1 MARGEKQ
8 TVSTAGRWSRLCTS
22 LVGLVVALA
31 ACSPSG
37 PPGFVDESP
46 APAFS
51 DKTPDF
57 SPDGGAIVFS
67 SDRNGNDDIWIVHS
81 DGTGLQRLTG
91 GSAIDLDP
99 RFSPDGS
106 LIVYDSNAGAP
117 VPHLWLMDVSGGDV
131 TQLTDD
137 ETRGDIFPAWS
148 PDGDALAFACG
159 PSADEYDLCLIDVDS
174 HEVRT
179 LYKSKGSIEWEPAWS
194 PDGKTIAFVSD
205 RDGDYDIYTI
215 SADGHDLRRITDNP
229 GRDADPAWSPD
240 GKLIAFDS
248 KREGDALIGLY
259 VMRADGTHVQRLRFD
274 AVTPRWSP
282 DGRYLA
288 FFAIEGADGVIYEL
302 ELATKKEERISPGL

>member
-1 MARGEKQ
+1 MARGGRQ
-8 TVSTAGRWSRLCTS
+8 AFAIAGHWLRLCIVVALAS
-22 LVGLVVALA
+22 LALA
-31 ACSPSG
+31 ACSPPG
-37 PPGFVDESP
+37 PAGVVEESP
-46 APAFS
+46 APTFT

-67 SDRNGNDDIWIVHS
+67 SDRNGNDDIWIVRS

-131 TQLTDD
+131 SQLTDD
-137 ETRGDIFPAWS
+137 DTRGDIFPAWS
-148 PDGDALAFACG
+148 PDGDTLAFACG
-159 PSADEYDLCLIDVDS
+159 PSPDEYDLCAIDVDS
-174 HEVRT
+174 HEVGK
-179 LYKSKGSIEWEPAWS
+179 LYGAEGSIEWEAAWS

-215 SADGHDLRRITDNP
+215 SASGQDLQRLTDNP

-248 KREGDALIGLY
+248 KRKGDARPGVY
-259 VMRADGTHVQRLRFD
+259 VMRPDGTHVQRLRFD
-274 AVTPRWSP
+274 AVTPRWAP
-282 DGRYLA
+282 DGRSLA
-288 FFAIEGADGVIYEL
+288 FFAIDGPNGVIYRL
-302 ELATKKEERISPGL
+302 KLATKEEERISPGL